1 MEPTKRIDS
10 LFERISALIEQARGY
25 VVNSV
30 KIAEVKTRYE
40 VGRYIYEDEQQGE
53 RVAYGELIDN
63 QVPYGYVERY
73 KFTGKERDWETGY
86 DYFGARYWWLG
97 GTWLSVDPLAD
108 KYPNISPYAYAA
120 WNPVKYIDPDGR
132 EITITG
138 EDGITI
144 TYVPGENYEGNNGF
158 TKDTYTKLNQLND
171 MFSNTDFMS
180 SIVNSHDIYN
190 ISSKESMVE
199 GTHSFKDGVINIGT
213 TCSIDGIGHELFH
226 AYQDTKGQGGASI
239 HNEVEAYLF
248 QTKILYTMDQGIGS
262 TPLTAAERRSSST
275 FSNALNTLMKIS
287 VKMLLMQS

>member
-1 MEPTKRIDS
+1 M
-10 LFERISALIEQARGY
+10 
-25 VVNSV
+25 
-30 KIAEVKTRYE
+30 
-40 VGRYIYEDEQQGE
+40 
-53 RVAYGELIDN
+53 
-63 QVPYGYVERY
+63 
-73 KFTGKERDWETGY
+73 
-86 DYFGARYWWLG
+86 
-97 GTWLSVDPLAD
+97 
-108 KYPNISPYAYAA
+108 
-120 WNPVKYIDPDGR
+120 KYIDPDGR

-171 MFSNTDFMS
+171 MFSNTDFIS

-275 FSNALNTLMKIS
+275 FSNALNTLIFEDFSQNAFNAVVREFKTASNANNLGVYDKYPLIRNNQT
-287 VKMLLMQS
+287 QSLIKLFYPIYP